1 MGQIIIKVPGRTKRE
16 FVAEDKQIADALLAL
31 LDKLTVTAT
40 VQPQPT
46 RRRRPKY
53 PTEEEF
59 NELLDGMGRDMRRNG
74 VRESDAEEIVR
85 RSRAEQRRRAA

>member
-31 LDKLTVTAT
+31 LDKLTIAATAE
-40 VQPQPT
+40 PK
-46 RRRRPKY
+46 RRRPKY
-53 PTEEEF
+53 PTEKEF